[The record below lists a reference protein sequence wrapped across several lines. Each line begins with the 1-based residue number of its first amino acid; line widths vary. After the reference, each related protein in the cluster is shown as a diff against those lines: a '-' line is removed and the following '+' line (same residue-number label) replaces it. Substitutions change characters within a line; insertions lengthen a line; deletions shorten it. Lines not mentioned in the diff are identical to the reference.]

1 MTDQYSWKDAMQN
14 IVNAINLGIK
24 EESAKLK
31 EDEKLHVEILDK
43 KTHAVVNVTRVYDP
57 ESLLTIQKEKEKE

>member
-1 MTDQYSWKDAMQN
+1 MGDEYSWKDAMQN

-43 KTHAVVNVTRVYDP
+43 KTHAVVNVTRV
-57 ESLLTIQKEKEKE
+57 KEKEKE

>member
-14 IVNAINLGIK
+14 IVNAINLGIR
-24 EESAKLK
+24 EETAKLK

-43 KTHAVVNVTRVYDP
+43 KTHAVVNVTRVK
-57 ESLLTIQKEKEKE
+57 QKEKE

>member
-1 MTDQYSWKDAMQN
+1 MTDEYSWKDAMQN

-24 EESAKLK
+24 EETAKLK

-43 KTHAVVNVTRVYDP
+43 TDHAVVNVTRIKKDG
-57 ESLLTIQKEKEKE
+57 Q

>member
-14 IVNAINLGIK
+14 IVNAINLGIAK
-24 EESAKLK
+24 ETAKLK
-31 EDEKLHVEILDK
+31 KDEKLHVDILDK